1 MAEGLPD
8 PLGAAAAH
16 VGARLVA
23 RHGQQRLLQEVVHIH
38 VQCTCAHVQC
48 TCAHVH
54 MCTCTW
60 HSVHAAPARG
70 PAWRVLRRAYRH
82 LRPLLRD
89 ARHVGVMTVPLW
101 LLQPEA

>member
-38 VQCTCAHVQC
+38 VQCTCAH
-48 TCAHVH
+48 AHGTVCMRLLREDRH
-54 MCTCTW
+54 GAYY
-60 HSVHAAPARG
+60 AAPIGIYGRSCG
-70 PAWRVLRRAYRH
+70 MPDML
-82 LRPLLRD
+82 
-89 ARHVGVMTVPLW
+89 G
-101 LLQPEA
+101 

>member
-54 MCTCTW
+54 MCTCTCTVCMRLLREDR
-60 HSVHAAPARG
+60 HGAYYAAPIGIYGRSCG
-70 PAWRVLRRAYRH
+70 MPDML
-82 LRPLLRD
+82 
-89 ARHVGVMTVPLW
+89 G
-101 LLQPEA
+101 

>member
-38 VQCTCAHVQC
+38 VQCTCAHVHKHMAQC
-48 TCAHVH
+48 ACGSCERTG
-54 MCTCTW
+54 M
-60 HSVHAAPARG
+60 ARTT
-70 PAWRVLRRAYRH
+70 PRL
-82 LRPLLRD
+82 
-89 ARHVGVMTVPLW
+89 
-101 LLQPEA
+101 

>member
-38 VQCTCAHVQC
+38 V
-48 TCAHVH
+48 H
-54 MCTCTW
+54 MCTCTCTVCMRLLREDR
-60 HSVHAAPARG
+60 HGAYYAAPIGIYGRSCG
-70 PAWRVLRRAYRH
+70 MPDML
-82 LRPLLRD
+82 
-89 ARHVGVMTVPLW
+89 G
-101 LLQPEA
+101 

>member
-38 VQCTCAHVQC
+38 VQCTCAHV
-48 TCAHVH
+48 H
-54 MCTCTW
+54 MHM

>member
-38 VQCTCAHVQC
+38 VQCTCAHVR
-48 TCAHVH
+48 
-54 MCTCTW
+54 MCTRTCTVCMRLLREDR
-60 HSVHAAPARG
+60 HGAYYAAPIGIYGRSCG
-70 PAWRVLRRAYRH
+70 MPDML
-82 LRPLLRD
+82 
-89 ARHVGVMTVPLW
+89 G
-101 LLQPEA
+101 